1 MNQEQIE
8 QQTKNVDSKGRIA
21 LGKEFANRTVIVQ
34 YRGDGEI
41 LIRLARVIPEKEAWL
56 YQNEEALTLLQQGL
70 DEAQSGEFSTT
81 PPVLQESFFF
91 AEQIP
96 DITPHP

>member
-21 LGKEFANRTVIVQ
+21 LGREFANQTAIVQ
-34 YRGDGEI
+34 YQGDGEI

-56 YQNEEALTLLQQGL
+56 YQNERALALVRQGL
-70 DEAQSGEFSTT
+70 DEAQRGEFSTKA
-81 PPVLQESFFF
+81 PDLQESFSF

-96 DITPHP
+96 DEA

>member
-21 LGKEFANRTVIVQ
+21 LGREFANRTAIVQ

-56 YQNEEALTLLQQGL
+56 YQNERALALVRQGL
-70 DEAQSGEFSTT
+70 DEAQRGEFSTKA
-81 PPVLQESFFF
+81 PDLQESFSF
-91 AEQIP
+91 AEQLP
-96 DITPHP
+96 DEE

>member
-21 LGKEFANRTVIVQ
+21 LGREFANRTAIVQ
-34 YRGDGEI
+34 YRGDGDI

-56 YQNEEALTLLQQGL
+56 YQNERALALVRQGL
-70 DEAQSGEFSTT
+70 DEAQRGEFSTKA
-81 PPVLQESFFF
+81 PDLQESFSF

-96 DITPHP
+96 DEE

>member
-21 LGKEFANRTVIVQ
+21 LGGEFANRTAIVQ

-56 YQNEEALTLLQQGL
+56 YQNERALALVRQGL
-70 DEAQSGEFSTT
+70 DEAQRGEFSTKA
-81 PPVLQESFFF
+81 PDLQESFSF
-91 AEQIP
+91 AEQLP
-96 DITPHP
+96 DEE

>member
-1 MNQEQIE
+1 MDQEQIE

-21 LGKEFANRTVIVQ
+21 LGREFANRTAIVQ
-34 YRGDGEI
+34 YQGDGEI

-56 YQNEEALTLLQQGL
+56 YQNERALALVRQGL
-70 DEAQSGEFSTT
+70 DEAQRGEFSTAT
-81 PPVLQESFFF
+81 PNLQESFSF

-96 DITPHP
+96 DEE